1 MSDGITLPDGR
12 PVDSLKVVELK
23 KELEVLGLDKNGL
36 KKDLVKRLSEA
47 LSDSSHN
54 NTIVDDPNEMSS
66 KNNVDMEQT
75 TSTLKDTP
83 TAGEIP
89 SVGIERSEKS
99 SDIDPSYSQESS
111 LQELKA
117 SKAAENLVRD
127 DQRPGSSEV
136 MDTLLQNS
144 VSDNEAQDSSVPPVQ
159 TSSIVANPRTVI
171 LPPPSTH
178 KLVELQEEE
187 EDYGSGEEIS
197 LDSNPQMEVKKA
209 PKKPAPQKDVGLNGG
224 KISPIKQTLVEFH
237 KKETR
242 VVGVTIEDPIRVT
255 PSKDAKCPVSN
266 LVYIRYLVR
275 PFTQASLKSMLE
287 KNFGT
292 LTELWLDRI
301 KSSAIA
307 RFVDQETAVK
317 CREGLDGCRWP
328 SINPRVLHCE
338 FGTVGLFSWLKENGE
353 AGDKQPP
360 RYLLDPSFAGNA
372 DKSSRP
378 GLDGLQ
384 ERKLHSAD
392 CKRDFSNE
400 RPSKRLREDPKGSH
414 KDEEPVK
421 NLDELFRKTE
431 SAPVIY
437 WLPLTN
443 EAAAAQLKS
452 RQDKFLAEKTRRPL
466 SKRDPEEKKR
476 ENRSPFMGEFNDR
489 QQPSRLP
496 PSDLASR
503 EKRARENS
511 PSPAG
516 NRSRFPNE
524 RRRSPPTPPRR
535 GRYGNRTPSPRMATI
550 PSRRPVSPSPRY
562 RRRSPPRR

>member
-12 PVDSLKVVELK
+12 PIDSLKVVELK

-54 NTIVDDPNEMSS
+54 NSTVDDPNEMSS
-66 KNNVDMEQT
+66 ENNVDMEQT
-75 TSTLKDTP
+75 SSTIEDTP

-89 SVGIERSEKS
+89 SVGIERSAKS
-99 SDIDPSYSQESS
+99 SDIDPSYS
-111 LQELKA
+111 
-117 SKAAENLVRD
+117 RT
-127 DQRPGSSEV
+127 PGTSEV
-136 MDTLLQNS
+136 MDTSLQNS
-144 VSDNEAQDSSVPPVQ
+144 TSDNEAQDSSLLPVQ
-159 TSSIVANPRTVI
+159 TDSIVANPRTVI

-178 KLVELQEEE
+178 KHVVELQEEE
-187 EDYGSGEEIS
+187 EDYGSGEDIS
-197 LDSNPQMEVKKA
+197 LDSNLQMEVKKA
-209 PKKPAPQKDVGLNGG
+209 PKKSASQKDVGLNGG
-224 KISPIKQTLVEFH
+224 KMSPINQTIVEFH

-242 VVGVTIEDPIRVT
+242 VVGVTIEDPIRVN

-307 RFVDQETAVK
+307 RFIDQETAVK

-338 FGTVGLFSWLKENGE
+338 FGTAGLFSWLKENGE

-378 GLDGLQ
+378 GQDGLQ

-392 CKRDFSNE
+392 RKRDFSNE
-400 RPSKRLREDPKGSH
+400 RPSKRLRGDPKDSN
-414 KDEEPVK
+414 KEEEPVK

-437 WLPLTN
+437 WLPLSN

-476 ENRSPFMGEFNDR
+476 ENRSPFMGEFSDR